1 MIAICRTWLLAV
13 SALLALAGAAS
24 AQDASAFPEMALGA
38 ADAPV
43 TIIEYASMS
52 CPHCATF
59 HADTYPE
66 LKKRYVDSGKVRFVF
81 REFPL
86 NAPAFQASV
95 LARCGGPSRYF
106 GFVDVLFRELPVW
119 AEAANPLAELARI
132 GRLGGISAEAFEAC
146 LQDESLADGILGNRL
161 VGEQEHGVSSTPSFV
176 VNGRLLTGALDIAQF
191 EGIIEPLLAGASG
204 AGAVSASQP
213 QATAPAPTPASSW
226 PIWAI
231 AAAAAAAALV
241 LGGWLVMRRRGAAAG
256 S

>member
-1 MIAICRTWLLAV
+1 MIAICRHLLLAV
-13 SALLALAGAAS
+13 SAALALAGAAS
-24 AQDASAFPEMALGA
+24 AQAPGAFPEMTLGA

-106 GFVDVLFRELPVW
+106 GFIDVLFRELPVW
-119 AEAANPLAELARI
+119 AEAPDPLAELARI
-132 GRLGGISAEAFEAC
+132 GRLGGISTEAFEAC
-146 LQDESLADGILGNRL
+146 LQDERIAEGILGNRL
-161 VGEQEHGVSSTPSFV
+161 AGEQEHGVSSTPSFV

-191 EGIIEPLLAGASG
+191 EGIIEPLLAGAPAAA
-204 AGAVSASQP
+204 AGAVSQP
-213 QATAPAPTPASSW
+213 QAPAPAPASSW
-226 PIWAI
+226 PIWVVVAI
-231 AAAAAAAALV
+231 VAAAALA
-241 LGGWLVMRRRGAAAG
+241 LGGWLVMRRRGAAPG
-256 S
+256 G

>member
-1 MIAICRTWLLAV
+1 MIAICRNWVLAV
-13 SALLALAGAAS
+13 AAVLALAGAAS
-24 AQDASAFPEMALGA
+24 AQDASAFPEMTLGA

-66 LKKRYVDSGKVRFVF
+66 LKKRYVDSGRVRFVF

-106 GFVDVLFRELPVW
+106 GFIDVLFRELPVW
-119 AEAANPLAELARI
+119 AEAADPLAELARI
-132 GRLGGISAEAFEAC
+132 GRLGGVSAEAFEAC
-146 LQDESLADGILGNRL
+146 LQDERLTEGILGNRL
-161 VGEQEHGVSSTPSFV
+161 TGEQEHGVSSTPSFV
-176 VNGRLLTGALDIAQF
+176 VNGRLLTGVLDIAQF
-191 EGIIEPLLAGASG
+191 EGIIEPLLAGA
-204 AGAVSASQP
+204 AGGGESAAQP
-213 QATAPAPTPASSW
+213 LAAAPAPAPASSW

-231 AAAAAAAALV
+231 VALVAAAALA

-256 S
+256 R